1 MFEYN
6 NVGLILLR
14 LILIFTVALI
24 VVRKMGNRTVGQLSP
39 FDFVL
44 MVGIG
49 DIVAT
54 IALEIDKSLFPGIEA
69 LVGLLLLQQMLG
81 WLALKS
87 LTLRKWFEGV
97 PIELIEDGRL
107 LKENFMKTH
116 LNYDDLRQELH
127 KLGMDMS
134 NLKDIK
140 LARLESCGEFTVV
153 RTWETEPLTRGD
165 FEAYLNSISDNP
177 LSPQGRRWARIE
189 QALEDVH
196 YIAEI
201 LKKSS
206 AAHPVVEEAT
216 QSMNLEK
223 KEEG

>member
-1 MFEYN
+1 VFEYN
-6 NVGLILLR
+6 NAGLILLR
-14 LILIFTVALI
+14 LVLIFIAALI

-54 IALEIDKSLFPGIEA
+54 IALETDRNLLTGIEA
-69 LVGLLLLQQMLG
+69 LIGLLLLQQILG

-87 LTLRKWFEGV
+87 STLRKWVEGV
-97 PIELIEDGRL
+97 PIELIENGRL
-107 LKENFMKTH
+107 LNDNFVKTH

-165 FEAYLNSISDNP
+165 FEAYLQSAADNP

-189 QALEDVH
+189 QAIEDVRF
-196 YIAEI
+196 IAEI
-201 LKKSS
+201 LKQQSS
-206 AAHPVVEEAT
+206 VAFRPDEARE
-216 QSMNLEK
+216 QNPE
-223 KEEG
+223 

>member
-1 MFEYN
+1 VFEYN
-6 NVGLILLR
+6 NAGLILLR
-14 LILIFTVALI
+14 LVLIFIAALI

-54 IALEIDKSLFPGIEA
+54 IALETDRNLLTGIEA
-69 LVGLLLLQQMLG
+69 LIGLLLLQQVLG

-87 LTLRKWFEGV
+87 STLRKWVEGV
-97 PIELIEDGRL
+97 PIELIENGRL
-107 LKENFMKTH
+107 LNDNFVKTH

-165 FEAYLNSISDNP
+165 FEAYLQSAADNP

-189 QALEDVH
+189 QAIEDVRF
-196 YIAEI
+196 IAEI
-201 LKKSS
+201 LKQQSS
-206 AAHPVVEEAT
+206 VAFRPDEARE
-216 QSMNLEK
+216 QNPE
-223 KEEG
+223 

>member
-6 NVGLILLR
+6 NVGIILFR
-14 LILIFTVALI
+14 LTLIFAVALI

-69 LVGLLLLQQMLG
+69 LVGLLLLQQLLG

-87 LTLRKWFEGV
+87 LTLRKWVEGV
-97 PIELIEDGRL
+97 PIELIEDGQI
-107 LKENFMKTH
+107 LKDNLVKTH

-127 KLGMDMS
+127 KVGMDMS
-134 NLKDIK
+134 NLKDIR

-153 RTWETEPLTRGD
+153 RTRETEPLTRGD
-165 FEAYLNSISDNP
+165 FEAYLNSFTDNP
-177 LSPQGRRWARIE
+177 LSPQGQRWARIE
-189 QALEDVH
+189 QALEDIH
-196 YIAEI
+196 FIADV
-201 LKKSS
+201 LKKS
-206 AAHPVVEEAT
+206 AAVQQAGEAAM
-216 QSMNLEK
+216 SENK
-223 KEEG
+223 KEG

>member
-6 NVGLILLR
+6 NAGLIILR
-14 LILIFTVALI
+14 LALIFTAALI

-44 MVGIG
+44 LVGIG
-49 DIVAT
+49 DIVVT
-54 IALEIDKSLFPGIEA
+54 IALETDRSLLPGIET
-69 LVGLLLLQQMLG
+69 LVGLLLLQQILG

-87 LTLRKWFEGV
+87 TTLRKWVEGV

-107 LKENFMKTH
+107 LKDNFVKTH
-116 LNYDDLRQELH
+116 FNYDDLRQELH
-127 KLGMDMS
+127 KQGMDLS

-165 FEAYLNSISDNP
+165 FEAYLNSSTDNP

-196 YIAEI
+196 FIAET
-201 LKKSS
+201 LKQQP
-206 AAHPVVEEAT
+206 PVAPRTGEAEV
-216 QSMNLEK
+216 QAKNLE
-223 KEEG
+223 

>member
-1 MFEYN
+1 VYEN
-6 NVGLILLR
+6 AGLVLLR
-14 LILIFTVALI
+14 LALIFAAAMII
-24 VVRKMGNRTVGQLSP
+24 VRIMGNRTVGQLSP

-54 IALEIDKSLFPGIEA
+54 VAMETEKSLLPGMEA
-69 LVGLLLLQQMLG
+69 LIGLLLLQQLLG

-87 LTLRKWFEGV
+87 TTLRKWFEGV

-107 LKENFMKTH
+107 LQENFAKTH
-116 LNYDDLRQELH
+116 FNYDDLRQELH
-127 KLGMDMS
+127 KQGMDLS

-140 LARLESCGEFTVV
+140 LARLESCGEFTLV

-165 FEAYLNSISDNP
+165 FEAYVNSGTDNP

-189 QALEDVH
+189 RALED
-196 YIAEI
+196 IQFITET
-201 LKKSS
+201 LKRQP
-206 AAHPVVEEAT
+206 PVAFRTGETET
-216 QSMNLEK
+216 QAKIPE
-223 KEEG
+223 